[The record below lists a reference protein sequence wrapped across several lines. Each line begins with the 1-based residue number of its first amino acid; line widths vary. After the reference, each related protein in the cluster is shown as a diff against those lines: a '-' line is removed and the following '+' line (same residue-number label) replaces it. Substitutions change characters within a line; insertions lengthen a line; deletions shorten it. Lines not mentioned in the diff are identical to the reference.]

1 MKCNFKLLI
10 MKNHFLFP
18 NSFKKIGWIL
28 FVPSFIFSL
37 YILTIDDSF
46 TIDALNINVLAIY
59 NDGLFKSD
67 NAFFKIIENNI
78 GDELYVI
85 GLIVG
90 GILIGFSKL
99 KNEDEMIS
107 KIRYESLVWATYFNY
122 AIIILF
128 TIFFFGIGYYSIL
141 MFNTFTLLLFFIIRF
156 HYKIYQLNNIS
167 NDDE

>member
-1 MKCNFKLLI
+1 LKCNFKLLI

-107 KIRYESLVWATYFNY
+107 KLRYESLVWATYFNY

-156 HYKIYQLNNIS
+156 HYKIYQLNKIS

>member
-1 MKCNFKLLI
+1 

-28 FVPSFIFSL
+28 FVPSLIFSL
-37 YILTIDDSF
+37 YLLIIDDGF
-46 TIDALNINVLAIY
+46 TVDALNFNVLAIY
-59 NDGLFKSD
+59 NDGFFKSD
-67 NAFFKIIENNI
+67 DAFFKIIENNI

-99 KNEDEMIS
+99 KDEDEMIS
-107 KIRYESLVWATYFNY
+107 KIRYESLVWATYLNY
-122 AIIILF
+122 GIIILL
-128 TIFFFGIGYYSIL
+128 TIFFYGIGYYSIL

-156 HYKIYQLNNIS
+156 HYKIYQLNKIT